1 MEPIGRKKVTV
12 ITKYA
17 LGAFSESDWYTLG
30 QLTGKLK
37 IINEH
42 PRLFRSMIFGD
53 DDYEYCVAEV
63 LDKIFSQDPSLI
75 SDVIDHFDID
85 LWYQQKEPDKY
96 KRVFIS
102 STMKNADFWTDG
114 YLKLFIS
121 HLSQNKERMSAMKT
135 VLANWGI
142 SAFVAHEDI
151 EPTREWMN
159 EVEVGLETMDV
170 MAAVVQPGFKDS
182 DWCAQEVGF
191 ALGRKIEVIP
201 LRAGLDPFGFFGKYQ
216 GIQIKG
222 QYPDFVSNE
231 VTKLLLK
238 KPKYRKQL
246 LQSIPRAFSQLS
258 SSEKLKNIQ
267 LLEDWSIISDEQ
279 IKSVLEGS
287 ALSAHERTKLKNLIA
302 RVGAFP
308 KPKEEIVE
316 DLTDD
321 LPF

>member
-1 MEPIGRKKVTV
+1 MDSLERKKVTV

-17 LGAFSESDWYTLG
+17 SGAFSESDWFTLG

-42 PRLFRSMIFGD
+42 PRLFRSMSFGD

-63 LDKIFSQDPSLI
+63 LDKIFSEDPNLI
-75 SDVIDHFDID
+75 SEVIEHFDVD
-85 LWYQQKEPDKY
+85 LWYQQKEPEKY
-96 KRVFIS
+96 KRIFGS
-102 STMKNADFWTDG
+102 SVMKNADFWTEG

-121 HLSQNKERMSAMKT
+121 HLSENKERMSAMKIT
-135 VLANWGI
+135 LSNWGI

-159 EVEVGLETMDV
+159 EVEVGLETMEV
-170 MAAVVQPGFKDS
+170 MAAVVEPGFKDS

-191 ALGRKIEVIP
+191 ALGRKIDVIP

-222 QYPDFVSNE
+222 KYSEYVSNE

-246 LQSIPRAFSQLS
+246 LQSIPKAFSQLG
-258 SSEKLKNIQ
+258 SSEKLKQID
-267 LLEDWSIISDEQ
+267 LLEDWSVISDEQ

-287 ALSAHERTKLKNLIA
+287 ALSAHERTKLKDLIA

-308 KPKEEIVE
+308 KPKTDPIN
-316 DLTDD
+316 DLPED